1 MYHDG
6 LFQNCH
12 KIMLYFFFWSSY
24 FPKRCFKRIANTLYV
39 TVYKIRKRASLTKHS
54 NMNTSPG
61 SSSTRAS
68 PLHQINSQSTERDAN
83 LDSTLPTVF
92 RKSDF
97 SYLPE
102 FSDIINLILAGS
114 HQDEIG
120 KAVAQLDDR
129 FENGRRV
136 LQDLPGLQYVKE
148 EQEAILKR
156 EMAVL
161 DSKKKQL
168 AEHLASPPFVP

>member
-1 MYHDG
+1 
-6 LFQNCH
+6 
-12 KIMLYFFFWSSY
+12 
-24 FPKRCFKRIANTLYV
+24 
-39 TVYKIRKRASLTKHS
+39 
-54 NMNTSPG
+54 MNTSPG

-68 PLHQINSQSTERDAN
+68 PTHQINSQSTERDTN
-83 LDSTLPTVF
+83 IDSTLPIVF

-102 FSDIINLILAGS
+102 FSDIINLILIGS

-161 DSKKKQL
+161 DAKKKQL
-168 AEHLASPPFVP
+168 VEHLASPPFVP